1 MICVQALTRRE
12 GMRFWLPGSYILPGT
27 SLLSLSYVTFG
38 CGFFSFKKLIFC
50 ICISELNSLH
60 RFSCMIFYHMIFD
73 GEGRRGGDVSASDH
87 IRNTMHS
94 WQVVPSGM
102 HSSIRRIICH
112 SESFELWRGRNHL
125 WKDILQLMIQE
136 VWGRLFFEGY
146 KGHNLRRNNW
156 SWLFY

>member
-1 MICVQALTRRE
+1 MCVQAPASRVS
-12 GMRFWLPGSYILPGT
+12 GSSMLPGT
-27 SLLSLSYVTFG
+27 RLFSLSDLKFG
-38 CGFFSFKKLIFC
+38 CGFLPSIKTIFC
-50 ICISELNSLH
+50 FCISLYFRINLSSQIFLTCV
-60 RFSCMIFYHMIFD
+60 FSCNMIFA
-73 GEGRRGGDVSASDH
+73 GEGRRGGNVSTSDH
-87 IRNTMHS
+87 IRSTIHS

-112 SESFELWRGRNHL
+112 SESFDLWRGRNHL